1 MLMRECGRLQVC
13 NSFLGF
19 QKGVVVCSSFAGRVN
34 GPLLLALLEATGYV
48 DLDCVNIFK
57 EGAAI
62 VGGIKPSGIGASTK
76 QVEAKPLQDLWAGHA
91 DSNARLLESLRE
103 DPNAEWLWEHTVA
116 EAALGRMSEPE
127 RLHSCNLRG
136 WLLQPRFAVEQ
147 LKPDGSK
154 KYRAVDNFSWSAEEN
169 GKEDSVNGYTATA
182 EKLKHDTLDAMAE
195 AMVRFVELTGEQ
207 PGLYKADIEAAFRRV
222 PVKPEHR
229 WACGVAFMRNGQVRA
244 FA

>member
-1 MLMRECGRLQVC
+1 MPTQRCGSRACVTLGWLMLLRECGRLQVC

-19 QKGVVVCSSFAGRVN
+19 RKGVVCSSFAGRVN

-48 DLDCVNIFK
+48 DLDCVYIFK

-62 VGGIKPSGIGASTK
+62 VGGIKPSGIGASMK

-127 RLHSCNLRG
+127 RLHIACLHRHS
-136 WLLQPRFAVEQ
+136 RFHQGTA
-147 LKPDGSK
+147 
-154 KYRAVDNFSWSAEEN
+154 AE
-169 GKEDSVNGYTATA
+169 
-182 EKLKHDTLDAMAE
+182 
-195 AMVRFVELTGEQ
+195 
-207 PGLYKADIEAAFRRV
+207 ICAF
-222 PVKPEHR
+222 
-229 WACGVAFMRNGQVRA
+229 
-244 FA
+244 